1 MAAPAV
7 EKAAMSPEASVL
19 APGVKVPA
27 NAQGYLLTLKEQA
40 RARAQSMRVRAREHT
55 RTRAARTSSA
65 SECDASRV
73 SRCGPWSRR
82 GRVRA
87 RGTHARVARA
97 RARVF
102 SP

>member
-7 EKAAMSPEASVL
+7 EKPALSPEASVL

-27 NAQGYLLTLKEQA
+27 HAQGYLLTLKEQA
-40 RARAQSMRVRAREHT
+40 RARAQHARVRARVH
-55 RTRAARTSSA
+55 AHAPLAPALQAR
-65 SECDASRV
+65 ASRV

-87 RGTHARVARA
+87 RVACTPTPRARA
-97 RARVF
+97 RAP
-102 SP
+102 SCLP